1 MTRGVKGGLLAA
13 VSLAFAGCAATG
25 GDAKSASDTPA
36 PAAEKKAERF
46 DKDPYPSTYHAYPG
60 RVTAVRGVTV
70 FDGEGGR
77 IDNGT
82 VVLAEG
88 KVAAVGGA
96 ELAIPADAAVIDGTG
111 KYLTPGVIDVHSH
124 LGDYPTPS
132 VDAHDDGN
140 EATSPT
146 TPEVWV
152 EHSVWPQDPGF
163 TRALANGGVTT
174 LQILPGSAN
183 LIGGRSVV
191 LKNVPSRTVQGMKF
205 PGAPYGLKMACG
217 ENPKRVYGGKGR
229 MPSTRMGN
237 FAVDRATWA
246 KAAAY
251 KKKLDEGKT
260 VDRDLGL
267 ETLAG
272 VLRGAPGM

>member
-1 MTRGVKGGLLAA
+1 MKGGLLAA
-13 VSLAFAGCAATG
+13 VSLAFAGCAAAGQDTT
-25 GDAKSASDTPA
+25 SASDAFP
-36 PAAEKKAERF
+36 PAEKKAERF
-46 DKDPYPSTYHAYPG
+46 SKDPYPSTYRAYPG
-60 RVTAVRGVTV
+60 RVTAVRGVTL

-88 KVAAVGGA
+88 KVASVGGA
-96 ELAIPADAAVIDGTG
+96 DLAIPPDALVIDGSG

-146 TPEVWV
+146 TPEVWA

-183 LIGGRSVV
+183 LIGGRS
-191 LKNVPSRTVQGMKF
+191 
-205 PGAPYGLKMACG
+205 
-217 ENPKRVYGGKGR
+217 
-229 MPSTRMGN
+229 
-237 FAVDRATWA
+237 
-246 KAAAY
+246 
-251 KKKLDEGKT
+251 
-260 VDRDLGL
+260 
-267 ETLAG
+267 
-272 VLRGAPGM
+272 